1 MLFLFKK
8 KSKDDEQFF
17 AALRQMKTLKVS
29 DGGGVSVSPHE
40 IVNRP
45 EFIAAREKTRK
56 AIEK

>member
-8 KSKDDEQFF
+8 KSKADEQFF
-17 AALRQMKTLKVS
+17 TALRQMKTLKVS
-29 DGGGVSVSPHE
+29 DSGGISVNPYE